1 MNNAAFS
8 PMASSTFF
16 VDSSAAVQV
25 TSASTLQLTN
35 YRVRNLSLTAQAWFQ
50 SSPPGPSAAAPAGMV
65 ATAPALGTPSPR
77 TIGMLPA
84 SVEVFTLSPNSW
96 FIASAGASFEIC
108 VGDGL

>member
-8 PMASSTFF
+8 PMGNSTYF

-25 TSASTLQLTN
+25 LSVGSLQAMN
-35 YRVRNLSLTAQAWFQ
+35 YRVRNLSLVAQAWFQ
-50 SSPPGPSAAAPAGMV
+50 TSPPGPSAAAPANMA
-65 ATAPALGTPSPR
+65 ATAPAAGSPSVR

-84 SVEVFTLSPNSW
+84 SVEVFTLAPNSW

>member
-8 PMASSTFF
+8 PMGSSTFF

-25 TSASTLQLTN
+25 VSAGSQQMTN

-50 SSPPGPSAAAPAGMV
+50 SSAPGPSAAAPAGMV
-65 ATAPALGTPSPR
+65 ATAPALGAPSPR

-84 SVEVFTLSPNSW
+84 SVEVFTLAPSSW
-96 FIASAGASFEIC
+96 FIASAGASFEVTC
-108 VGDGL
+108 GDGL